1 MSRILVFDQNGN
13 SVGEVHG
20 ICNRGWSI
28 NGGGETTISL
38 SNTEALHPWL
48 QFGNIMYVEH
58 PDLPTWAGV
67 LDTPWKA
74 TSPVQLTVYDISYLL
89 HLRSPEA
96 PLILRGTTGGVA
108 SKIIELANQLG
119 DLRIRTGLIDAN
131 DFERDEKFEV
141 KTYWEMLK
149 DLVTRTG
156 YEMMFRVERDTDRR
170 LIAYLDMSKAVGYDD
185 PLVLSDG
192 QNGNM
197 QMSEVSVDGEIWNRV
212 LGMSDESTFT
222 SRKRTAPLEDSVS
235 IGKYGLRNIV
245 KTFTGIL
252 NQTALDTAAYIFR
265 TDAGNPNMKLT
276 VNVLDRQNTFSGLRI
291 GNRVNLRATK
301 AILPGGKQG
310 WNGIGRITSM
320 FYTESSNTVAV
331 SFEGEL

>member
-1 MSRILVFDQNGN
+1 
-13 SVGEVHG
+13 
-20 ICNRGWSI
+20 
-28 NGGGETTISL
+28 
-38 SNTEALHPWL
+38 
-48 QFGNIMYVEH
+48 
-58 PDLPTWAGV
+58 
-67 LDTPWKA
+67 
-74 TSPVQLTVYDISYLL
+74 
-89 HLRSPEA
+89 
-96 PLILRGTTGGVA
+96 
-108 SKIIELANQLG
+108 
-119 DLRIRTGLIDAN
+119 
-131 DFERDEKFEV
+131 
-141 KTYWEMLK
+141 
-149 DLVTRTG
+149 
-156 YEMMFRVERDTDRR
+156 
-170 LIAYLDMSKAVGYDD
+170 MSKAVGYDD

-197 QMSEVSVDGEIWNRV
+197 QITEVSVDGEIWNRV

-222 SRKRTAPLEDSVS
+222 SRKRTSPMEDSVS
-235 IGKYGLRNIV
+235 IGKYGMRNIV

-301 AILPGGKQG
+301 AVLPGGKKG
-310 WNGIGRITSM
+310 WKGIGRITSM